1 MKKTIYSIICFFT
14 ASALS
19 AQNYNE
25 LITSVVANNPEIAA
39 LEAAIESDLLSL
51 KSENN
56 LPETDVEF
64 EHQWGQKD
72 VGNKWSIGISQGFEW
87 PGVYVARRQ
96 AAKSASEAMQYLNRS
111 NYLDKLLEVKL
122 LFIDIVN
129 TRQNIKVMTEVCDHM
144 AQLKSKYHDGYRQG
158 EVSILDV
165 NKIDIE
171 HIAVSRRCNE
181 LANQMTVLENSLLAM
196 NGGKDCSEILAKL
209 NEYPQDMILSE
220 DDYTRLIKQY
230 DPQVNYNLLMTRS
243 QTSVAKAARLKN
255 LPGFSLG
262 YMHVNELGEHFNGL
276 KIGISL
282 PLFSNRNKTKAA
294 KAMLQSMEYD
304 QANIEVSRLS
314 TMYSDRAKAL
324 TLLREVNDYKPVFE
338 QSNNIALLK
347 KALDGGEISLLTYL
361 QEVNYFLQAQQ
372 EYMDVVYQ
380 YHYTLARL
388 NKYSLL
394 EN

>member
-1 MKKTIYSIICFFT
+1 MKKTIILIICL
-14 ASALS
+14 SIVSVLS
-19 AQNYNE
+19 AQDYNE
-25 LITSVVANNPEIAA
+25 LLRLVVANNPEIAA
-39 LEAAIESDLLSL
+39 LKAANEKDLLLL

-72 VGNKWSIGISQGFEW
+72 IGNKWSVGISQGFEW
-87 PGVYVARRQ
+87 PGVYRERRQ
-96 AAKSASEAMQYLNRS
+96 ATKSASEAIHFLNRS

-122 LFIDIVN
+122 LFIEIVN
-129 TRQNIKVMTEVCDHM
+129 IRKNIDVMTEVCDHM
-144 AQLKSKYHDGYRQG
+144 AQLKVKYHDGYRLG

-171 HIAVSRRCNE
+171 YVANSRHCKD
-181 LANQMTVLENSLLAM
+181 LKNQLTALENSLLAM
-196 NGGKDCSEILAKL
+196 NGGKDCTHILSELK
-209 NEYPQDMILSE
+209 EYPVDMILSE
-220 DDYTRLIKQY
+220 NDYISLIKQH
-230 DPQVNYNLLMTRS
+230 DPQINYNMLMTRS
-243 QTSVAKAARLKN
+243 QVSATKAAQLKN

-262 YMHVNELGEHFNGL
+262 YMHVNELGEHFNGI
-276 KIGISL
+276 KVGISL

-294 KAMLQSMEYD
+294 KAMLHSMEYE
-304 QANIEVSRLS
+304 QANIEISRLS

-324 TLLREVNDYKPVFE
+324 VLFDEVNEYKPIFE
-338 QSNNIALLK
+338 HSNNIALLK

-372 EYMDVVYQ
+372 EYFNLVYQ

-388 NKYSLL
+388 NRYSLL